1 MPLTCVQFAIR
12 YDSQILLSRPTASR
26 VSSCLMS
33 FVSHT
38 DVYMYMLLTYFIVC
52 YFTLVEVHPHFL
64 RQFSLSLK
72 IVLRSK

>member
-12 YDSQILLSRPTASR
+12 YDSQILLSRPTASP

-33 FVSHT
+33 FVSRT
-38 DVYMYMLLTYFIVC
+38 DVYMYMLLTYFMVC